1 MAATG
6 TRFLA
11 TTSLLLALA
20 VLLPIGAHYINPLF
34 ARVLLP
40 MHLPVL
46 LAGMLVGPG
55 AGVLVGL
62 LAPGLS
68 ALIAGMPPAY
78 AIPLM
83 TAELPVYGLVAGLT
97 YVRFRWNIYI
107 SLIIAM
113 ILGRAVFVLA
123 LMVLAQF
130 IALPYTA
137 TEYIMGGILAA
148 SLPGGIL
155 QLVIVPIIVTAVKR
169 KSARSRW

>member
-97 YVRFRWNIYI
+97 D
-107 SLIIAM
+107 
-113 ILGRAVFVLA
+113 
-123 LMVLAQF
+123 
-130 IALPYTA
+130 
-137 TEYIMGGILAA
+137 
-148 SLPGGIL
+148 
-155 QLVIVPIIVTAVKR
+155 R
-169 KSARSRW
+169 KSVV